1 MANRV
6 RPSRASLFILAA
18 LAACGEETPSPPDA
32 CCPSDAATEDS
43 SVSSDAGVPSDAGA
57 ASDAGSSDAGA
68 GRDAGSSD
76 AASCDGSCSVTSCG
90 FGSGARYPTELLQFR
105 SGSVEVL
112 IHREAVMQGAGFS
125 TIYELRGFA
134 LLREAQL
141 QCLTGGLRYE
151 NSHHNWLDHAFAIG
165 AGGIEYELVISFQPE
180 GDPVTSPWVWT
191 FTLRGRASG
200 NEVFAPVA
208 LELVSGQP

>member
-1 MANRV
+1 MANCV
-6 RPSRASLFILAA
+6 RPSCASLFILAV
-18 LAACGEETPSPPDA
+18 LSACGEETPSPPDA

-43 SVSSDAGVPSDAGA
+43 GVSSDASV
-57 ASDAGSSDAGA
+57 ASDAGSSDAGL
-68 GRDAGSSD
+68 GD
-76 AASCDGSCSVTSCG
+76 AAACDGSCSVTSCG
-90 FGSGARYPTELLQFR
+90 FGAGARYSTEVLQFR
-105 SGSVEVL
+105 GGTVEVL

-191 FTLRGRASG
+191 FTLHGRASG